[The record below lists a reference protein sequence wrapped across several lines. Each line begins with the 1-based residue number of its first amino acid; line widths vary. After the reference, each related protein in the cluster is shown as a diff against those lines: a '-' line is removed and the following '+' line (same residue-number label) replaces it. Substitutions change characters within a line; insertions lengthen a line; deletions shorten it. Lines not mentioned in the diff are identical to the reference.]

1 MYSEPLATIKEN
13 SPQENLSLNYSNS
26 AAIPNN
32 MNIIHERP
40 FINPV
45 IPSFNVQNY
54 FNPSLILQKAAYD
67 WSVQQQ
73 NSINLMKAL
82 QIQMMFNRNIMNMA
96 SFRDNTKI
104 EDDGLMRNNCFLKK
118 P

>member
-1 MYSEPLATIKEN
+1 MTIKQN
-13 SPQENLSLNYSNS
+13 SPQENFSQNYSSS
-26 AAIPNN
+26 APTINN
-32 MNIIHERP
+32 LNTINDRQ
-40 FINPV
+40 FINPINPV
-45 IPSFNVQNY
+45 FPCFNVQSY
-54 FNPSLILQKAAYD
+54 INPNLLLQKAAYE

-82 QIQMMFNRNIMNMA
+82 QIQMAFNRNFMNM
-96 SFRDNTKI
+96 SFFRDNTKV